1 MFATNTMIC
10 VHCGHR
16 FDQESKPKWAKSG
29 ASSENRSY
37 MKVILILLLM
47 GAVYGLYTS
56 YFKGVDF
63 PKADIPSGKYTSR
76 SIPSYMIEGSIN
88 LKKEI
93 VKGKINIID
102 FYSVYSPRCKKIAPF
117 IKKLDEQRQ
126 DVVVIKININREG
139 VTGIDWKSPVVKQF
153 NLNSI
158 PYFIVISPWGKLMC
172 EGTEAYNYVVQLLRV
187 SNVD

>member
-1 MFATNTMIC
+1 
-10 VHCGHR
+10 
-16 FDQESKPKWAKSG
+16 
-29 ASSENRSY
+29 
-37 MKVILILLLM
+37 
-47 GAVYGLYTS
+47 
-56 YFKGVDF
+56 
-63 PKADIPSGKYTSR
+63 
-76 SIPSYMIEGSIN
+76 MIEGSIN